1 MFKASDTSYVL
12 PPSQAMTWSLLCV
25 PWEPRAVSER
35 TSLLGM
41 PEVVTGASVNESPA
55 H

>member
-1 MFKASDTSYVL
+1 MFKAPDTSYVL
-12 PPSQAMTWSLLCV
+12 PPSQAMTWSSLCV
-25 PWEPRAVSER
+25 PWEPRVVSER
-35 TSLLGM
+35 TSLPGM